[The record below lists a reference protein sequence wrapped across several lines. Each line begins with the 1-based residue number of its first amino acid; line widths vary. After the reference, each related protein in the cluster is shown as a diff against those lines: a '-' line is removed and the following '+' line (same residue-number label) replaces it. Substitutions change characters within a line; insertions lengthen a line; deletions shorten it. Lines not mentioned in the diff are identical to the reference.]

1 MPLLTGARD
10 VIETLEGRGMARP
23 AQVGRQLASFI
34 PLSGGLSGIA
44 RALDVEAGARRP
56 ETFTEGFLSG
66 MPGLSERAAP
76 RVTALGERV
85 GRVPQAELQAIFQPF
100 TARSIATGPI
110 YDVLEDIGYY
120 PSAPRKLEGE
130 TEAEYSARREVEGLR
145 ERQVLEEVL
154 ASVAQ
159 YPEFSK
165 ERLAAD
171 PQGREQLANI
181 VRRTL
186 SRVRSQNT
194 RLRRAQELA
203 P

>member
-1 MPLLTGARD
+1 M
-10 VIETLEGRGMARP
+10 
-23 AQVGRQLASFI
+23 GRQLASFI
-34 PLSGGLSGIA
+34 PLSGGLSGVA

-66 MPGLSERAAP
+66 VPGLSERAAP

-85 GRVPQAELQAIFQPF
+85 GRVPYAGLQSLFQPF

-130 TEAEYSARREVEGLR
+130 TEAEYSARREVEGLQ
-145 ERQVLEEVL
+145 ERQVLERVL
-154 ASVAQ
+154 ASITQ
-159 YPEFSK
+159 RPEFSE
-165 ERLAAD
+165 ERLATD
-171 PQGREQLANI
+171 PQSRELLANI

-186 SRVRSQNT
+186 SRVRTQNT
-194 RLRRAQELA
+194 RTRRAQELSGA
-203 P
+203 NIP